1 MIQSVSSLILEH
13 ERCLFPT
20 SLMHKFGIGLLLILL
35 FRIGIQADDRTM
47 RMDIS
52 GFLGNPPTA
61 TIVSVTTGSVS
72 NQTPSSI
79 SFYVEYSDDLL
90 NWKPLPS
97 FAPGNPNANT
107 VIATNLTNGQM
118 ALFLDGNVSSH
129 RFYRAVETQ

>member
-13 ERCLFPT
+13 EHGLFPT
-20 SLMHKFGIGLLLILL
+20 NCMHKLGIGIILILL
-35 FRIGIQADDRTM
+35 FQSGIQADDRTM
-47 RMDIS
+47 HMGIS

-72 NQTPSSI
+72 NQTPSLI

-97 FAPGNPNANT
+97 FAPNNT
-107 VIATNLTNGQM
+107 NTDAVIATNLTNGQM

>member
-1 MIQSVSSLILEH
+1 
-13 ERCLFPT
+13 
-20 SLMHKFGIGLLLILL
+20 MHKLGIGLILILL
-35 FRIGIQADDRTM
+35 FQIGIRADDRTM
-47 RMDIS
+47 HMGIYE
-52 GFLGNPPTA
+52 FFGNPPAA

-79 SFYVEYSDDLL
+79 SFYVEYSDDLQ

-97 FAPGNPNANT
+97 FALGNTDTDA

-118 ALFLDGNVSSH
+118 ALFFDENASSH